1 MSIYNSEKSNSLHR
15 GSAMLKII
23 ICTGVFKHT
32 RHYGK
37 FGKSKSLQ
45 LLKPLADIKMQIFRE
60 NYLKPSG
67 D

>member
-1 MSIYNSEKSNSLHR
+1 
-15 GSAMLKII
+15 MLKII
-23 ICTGVFKHT
+23 IRTGVFKHT